1 MTLPSEVI
9 EVLTKLLYDAAKIL
23 DKNLKELIQEQKS
36 LTLNDEVFLI
46 PAGIIADL
54 RYLKAVSET
63 NSNFSKFI
71 LELLGEWKVISR
83 NKNDNSIIENLYESK
98 ISSNFSLNINDR
110 ILLENATKHRL
121 LILLSPLKTSPSCI
135 AELRENL
142 EIELIEDLKMF
153 LSINYPLDSEECPIE
168 FHDDYFYNAIS
179 NSDIQQLQ
187 PILASIPTLI
197 LHSSISDYKAYF
209 HLGLWLPYSNYILN
223 FTLPTWYW
231 EESYDILV
239 SSGKKERESLRIIRQ
254 IIISIQELLSAFI
267 ADWYYLHLNPHYL
280 PRLLHPEKILTS
292 RYFDLNLIA
301 PYIDILEA
309 LQSHQKNSN
318 KNLTI
323 LLSDQQNS
331 YNKKLRQK
339 IKEWSLNSVFT
350 SHSGCVHD
358 LAFNNDRSILM
369 SGGSDSLVRLWHPNT
384 GKASLNLKGHIGDVF
399 TVAIS
404 NNGRYFASGGSDC
417 KVLVWSLDK
426 LQEPISF
433 DSHTA
438 YVSSLAFCPD
448 NRLLA
453 SGSYDNSIRIW
464 DLWSNKTF
472 RTFNEH
478 SSYVTALAFNTAG
491 DLLASG
497 SHDCTIRIWN
507 PWRTKS
513 QITLVGHSDAIT
525 CTAFN
530 PINDLLASSSRD
542 GTIKL
547 WRPETGAIIST
558 LKGHTAGV
566 NSLAFSPNGEIL
578 VSGSIDRTIRLWN
591 PKTAEEIGILAV
603 GAHPILCVHFSKD
616 GHQLAGGSCWS
627 DNIKIWNCY

>member
-9 EVLTKLLYDAAKIL
+9 EVLTKFLDDAAKIL
-23 DKNLKELIQEQKS
+23 EKNLKELIQNQKS
-36 LTLNDEVFLI
+36 LNLNNEVFLI
-46 PAGIIADL
+46 PSEIITDP
-54 RYLKAVSET
+54 RYLKAIDRT
-63 NSNFSKFI
+63 NPSFSKVI
-71 LELLGEWKVISR
+71 LELLGEWQVIS
-83 NKNDNSIIENLYESK
+83 NAKNDNNIIENLYESN
-98 ISSNFSLNINDR
+98 ISSNFSRNISDR
-110 ILLENATKHRL
+110 ILHENAEKHRL
-121 LILLSPLKTSPSCI
+121 LILSSPLKASPSCI
-135 AELRENL
+135 PELRENL

-153 LSINYPLDSEECPIE
+153 LSINYPPDSKECPIE
-168 FHDDYFYNAIS
+168 FHDDYFYNAIG

-187 PILASIPTLI
+187 PILAHIPTLI

-239 SSGKKERESLRIIRQ
+239 SSGIKERKSLRIIRQ
-254 IIISIQELLSAFI
+254 IIISIQELMSAFI
-267 ADWYYLHLNPHYL
+267 ADWYYLHLNPYYL
-280 PRLLHPEKILTS
+280 PRLLSSEKILTS
-292 RYFDLNLIA
+292 RYFDINVIA
-301 PYIDILEA
+301 PYINIIKA
-309 LQSHQKNSN
+309 TQNQQIHSN
-318 KNLTI
+318 KNLIT
-323 LLSDQQNS
+323 LLSEQQN
-331 YNKKLRQK
+331 NDDRKLRQK
-339 IKEWSLNSVFT
+339 IKKWSLNSVFT

-358 LAFNNDRSILM
+358 LAFNSDHSNLM
-369 SGGSDSLVRLWHPNT
+369 SGGSDSFVRLWHPNT
-384 GKASLNLKGHIGDVF
+384 GKSILNLKGHVGDIF
-399 TVAIS
+399 AVAIS
-404 NNGRYFASGGSDC
+404 NNDRYLASGGSDC

-433 DSHTA
+433 QSHTA

-478 SSYVTALAFNTAG
+478 SSYVTALSFNTTG

-497 SHDCTIRIWN
+497 SYDCTIRIWN
-507 PWRTKS
+507 PWRIQS
-513 QITLVGHSDAIT
+513 QITLTGHSDVIT
-525 CTAFN
+525 CTAFS
-530 PINDLLASSSRD
+530 PINDLLASGSRD
-542 GTIKL
+542 CTIKL

-578 VSGSIDRTIRLWN
+578 VSRSIDRTIRLWN
-591 PKTAEEIGILAV
+591 PKTAEEIGILSV
-603 GAHPILCVHFSKD
+603 GVHPILCVNFSKD
-616 GHQLAGGSCWS
+616 GNQLAAGSCWS
-627 DNIKIWNCY
+627 DNIKIWNC